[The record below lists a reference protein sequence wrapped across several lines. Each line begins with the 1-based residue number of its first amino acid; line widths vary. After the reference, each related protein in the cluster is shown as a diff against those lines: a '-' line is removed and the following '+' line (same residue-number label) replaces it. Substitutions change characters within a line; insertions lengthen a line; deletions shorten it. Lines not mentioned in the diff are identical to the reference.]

1 MSDLSPKVIR
11 IRSTPKTIQLVPYW
25 PDNAETWFLLA
36 EADFCEHGI
45 TDQRSQLLAVIHALP
60 REFSKYVTSQMLSPE
75 VSNSYELLKASLLRR
90 NALTDRQRLDELF
103 RNIEL
108 EDQSAVSMLTRMK
121 QVVGQCQFDEGLFR
135 ELFLTK
141 LPQSVQTVLVT
152 LEGTVIE
159 DLAITADKILEITK
173 RSVPEVCSVT
183 KQTSS

>member
-75 VSNSYELLKASLLRR
+75 VRRALDGKQTKHGIQRTTPGSY
-90 NALTDRQRLDELF
+90 
-103 RNIEL
+103 
-108 EDQSAVSMLTRMK
+108 
-121 QVVGQCQFDEGLFR
+121 
-135 ELFLTK
+135 
-141 LPQSVQTVLVT
+141 VQT
-152 LEGTVIE
+152 
-159 DLAITADKILEITK
+159 
-173 RSVPEVCSVT
+173 PH
-183 KQTSS
+183 